1 MTNNNQNNN
10 VLKGILISSNPKL
23 KQRVVDDLVSN
34 CLFKH
39 LYPMLMKVQ
48 ERYQMPILPEEVVTA
63 IRHFI
68 QTEKETGALR
78 GIKGGRIIVI
88 RRRRKN
94 SNGKNDHRQRG
105 E

>member
-10 VLKGILISSNPKL
+10 ALKGMFISSNPKL
-23 KQRVVDDLVSN
+23 KQRFVDDLVSA

-39 LYPMLMKVQ
+39 LYPTLMAAQ

-78 GIKGGRIIVI
+78 GIKGGRIIVV
-88 RRRRKN
+88 RRKQKKTGN
-94 SNGKNDHRQRG
+94 KNTGRERQ

>member
-1 MTNNNQNNN
+1 MTNNNQNDI
-10 VLKGILISSNPKL
+10 VKGILIGPNQKL
-23 KQRVVDDLVSN
+23 KQRFVKDLVSA

-39 LYPMLMKVQ
+39 LYPTLMAAQ
-48 ERYQMPILPEEVVTA
+48 ERYQMPISPEEVVTA

-78 GIKGGRIIVI
+78 GIKGGRIIVV
-88 RRRRKN
+88 RRKQEKTGN
-94 SNGKNDHRQRG
+94 KNTGRERQ